1 MFLTGFTP
9 NLVILS
15 LHLKEEWRWKAI
27 QNHIFSIGQTSTC
40 KTLEHFGIDVKK
52 QHTASWMLNF
62 FCNLRFVQW
71 NGISSNTF
79 WNSFLVNDHQQ
90 CIFDGPWCHVRAL
103 KWSVF
108 LITERLVAFTSKHLL
123 EWDMDICVPTH
134 QHKMNTSEMLAQSLI
149 HSITPWFEKDG
160 LITRDNFRDT
170 SKYPYKSFPF

>member
-90 CIFDGPWCHVRAL
+90 CIFDGPWCHFRIHYPRQGLEVVRVPDYWTTGSFHIQTFA
-103 KWSVF
+103 WM
-108 LITERLVAFTSKHLL
+108 RHGHL
-123 EWDMDICVPTH
+123 CA
-134 QHKMNTSEMLAQSLI
+134 NTSAQDEYFRNVSSILNSFHYSLVWKGWI
-149 HSITPWFEKDG
+149 NHK
-160 LITRDNFRDT
+160 R
-170 SKYPYKSFPF
+170 